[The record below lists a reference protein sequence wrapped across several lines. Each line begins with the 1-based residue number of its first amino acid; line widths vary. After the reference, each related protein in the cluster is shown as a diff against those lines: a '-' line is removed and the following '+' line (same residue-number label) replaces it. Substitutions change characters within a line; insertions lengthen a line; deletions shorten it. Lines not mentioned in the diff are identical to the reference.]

1 MKPLPPDDTHSRTG
15 EMPRIPTELELHVEA
30 AAPSLPELPET
41 SDVRSMTGVHRF
53 NAETHDDA
61 PRDVDK
67 PTPQKDS
74 PA

>member
-15 EMPRIPTELELHVEA
+15 ELPRIPTELELHVEA

-41 SDVRSMTGVHRF
+41 PDVRSMTGVHRF
-53 NAETHDDA
+53 NAETRDDA